1 MDRGIADHLAATPLS
16 TLALFSVTD
25 RRNGTIDTTQ
35 RGYRAI
41 TGATGRR
48 MIEVARERGMRVE
61 LVFTSFGRE
70 RNEAFFGNLERQ
82 DAAIAG
88 LVELVGELELDG
100 VNVDVESMPIGVV
113 EPYGAFVAR
122 LKAAVEAADPADRVS
137 VATQANLTGAA
148 TAAAAARAGAHR
160 IFLMGYDYRINASW
174 PGAVAPLDR
183 RDDDERDLEWSLDAY
198 ALAGV
203 PADRILLGLPLY
215 GRSWPVTDAELGAPP
230 TGRGDEWFP
239 ERNVDLLTDPAVVP
253 VRDEIEVVELY
264 VVDGDG
270 RVVPPATAPPAV
282 LPPAGSG
289 TPGASAP
296 TPAPTPPPDGL
307 RAIYV
312 DSPATLERKLGLV
325 DERGLAGGGFWA
337 IGYERGLPAY
347 TELMER
353 FVAGDAM
360 E

>member
-1 MDRGIADHLAATPLS
+1 
-16 TLALFSVTD
+16 
-25 RRNGTIDTTQ
+25 
-35 RGYRAI
+35 
-41 TGATGRR
+41 
-48 MIEVARERGMRVE
+48 
-61 LVFTSFGRE
+61 
-70 RNEAFFGNLERQ
+70 
-82 DAAIAG
+82 
-88 LVELVGELELDG
+88 
-100 VNVDVESMPIGVV
+100 
-113 EPYGAFVAR
+113 
-122 LKAAVEAADPADRVS
+122 
-137 VATQANLTGAA
+137 
-148 TAAAAARAGAHR
+148 
-160 IFLMGYDYRINASW
+160 MGYDYRINASW

-183 RDDDERDLEWSLDAY
+183 RDDEERDLEWSLDAY
-198 ALAGV
+198 AAVGV

-239 ERNVDLLTDPAVVP
+239 ERNVELLTDPAVVP

-270 RVVPPATAPPAV
+270 TFVPPATAPPMV
-282 LPPAGSG
+282 VPPAGSPDGSAG
-289 TPGASAP
+289 TPGAPGAAP
-296 TPAPTPPPDGL
+296 TPMPPRGDL

-347 TELMER
+347 TELMAR